1 MENLRG
7 SGADDAGITA
17 ENPGQNLFFNRGGKA
32 FGIISDNS
40 EEYDMEKLKLWV
52 CYAAVLALVALPG
65 KAHSVATISYPDF
78 ASLSA
83 FTLNGNALDVGNPV
97 LANGRWV
104 LRLTP
109 SSPDQTS
116 SAYLTQSLPLSQ
128 CLSFSSFFSFQ
139 ITLPSSDGA
148 DGLTFAIQS
157 QGPTALGVAGYG
169 LGFQGVYQSLAV
181 EFDTFD
187 NGSGTDQND
196 GNHVGI
202 DLDGDVTA
210 VIQYN
215 VSTSMKNGAVW
226 YAWVDYDGVKKS
238 LEVRISE
245 TSTRPVAPQLSRTV
259 NLAQILG
266 PNAWVGFTAATG
278 GEYQIHDILSWNFS
292 YTLPGMSTP
301 AINSVILWD

>member
-1 MENLRG
+1 MEQLK
-7 SGADDAGITA
+7 SWV
-17 ENPGQNLFFNRGGKA
+17 
-32 FGIISDNS
+32 FG
-40 EEYDMEKLKLWV
+40 
-52 CYAAVLALVALPG
+52 AAVLTLMALSGP
-65 KAHSVATISYPDF
+65 AHGTATIAYPDF
-78 ASLSA
+78 ANLSA

-109 SSPDQTS
+109 ASLNQAS
-116 SAYLTQSLPLSQ
+116 SAYLTQSLNLAR

-139 ITLPSSDGA
+139 ITLPSGDGA

-157 QGPTALGVAGYG
+157 QGPTALGVGGYG
-169 LGFQGVYQSLAV
+169 LGFQDVYQSLAV
-181 EFDTFD
+181 EFDTHNNGEPDQD
-187 NGSGTDQND
+187 N

-202 DLDGDVTA
+202 DLDGSVAA
-210 VIQYN
+210 VVQYA
-215 VSTSMKNGAVW
+215 VPTSMKNGAVW
-226 YAWVDYDGVKKS
+226 YAWVDYDGAKKL

-259 NLAQILG
+259 DLAQLLG

-292 YTLPGMSTP
+292 YTTPGMSTP
-301 AINSVILWD
+301 AVNSVILR